1 MTREP
6 SIVATERH
14 HDDRPCASALP
25 APALQGREVIQAVMR
40 TAPTR
45 PGVYRMLDEKNTV
58 LYVGKA
64 RNVKNRLQSY
74 ARAGG
79 HANRIAAMIMLTR
92 AMEIVTTATEAE
104 ALLLE
109 ANLIKKFKPR
119 FNVVLRDDKSFPHI
133 LLTGDHE
140 VAQIVKH
147 RGRRSRKGHYFGP
160 FASAGS
166 VNQTINVLEKAF
178 LLRSC
183 SDTVFKNRTRPCLL
197 HQIKRC
203 SAPCTGKI
211 DPSAYRKQVG
221 QALDFLSGRSQ
232 KVKDQLG
239 QAMEAAARRLDF
251 EQAAHYRDRIAALS
265 HITAHQGINPRVLK
279 NADVFALARR
289 GGRLCIQV
297 FFFRSG
303 HNWGNHAY
311 FPRADESHAEA
322 EIFRAF
328 LAQFYDN
335 RGCPRLIILSHAV
348 TSRPLLETALATKF
362 GHKVSIVVPQ
372 RGEKKSLVDHALDNA
387 REALGR
393 KMAETAT
400 QVRLMA
406 AVAEKFALRH
416 PPRRIEVYDNSH
428 IQGAFS
434 LGAMIV
440 AGPEGL
446 EKAHY
451 RKFNIRSRDI
461 AAGDDYAMMR
471 EVLTRRFARLARADG
486 QGRGARARPGVPGGR
501 NQGASRANP
510 SPPRPDLVVVDGGP
524 GQLGVAHD
532 VMSAFDLDTVG
543 LVAIAKGPERAAGR
557 EHFHMV
563 GVRPF
568 MLEARDP
575 VLYYMQRLR
584 DEAHRFAI
592 GGHRGRR
599 RKAMVA
605 NRLDAVAGIGPRRK
619 KALLHA
625 FGTAREVARASVADL
640 MGVSGIDKALAQVLY
655 DYFHETGR

>member
-1 MTREP
+1 MTSES
-6 SIVATERH
+6 SIVGTERS
-14 HDDRPCASALP
+14 HDDAPRASLLP
-25 APALQGREVIQAVMR
+25 APRGHEVIRAVMR

-45 PGVYRMLDEKNTV
+45 PGVYRMLDEKNNV

-74 ARAGG
+74 ARPGG
-79 HANRIAAMIMLTR
+79 HTNRITAMIMLTC

-166 VNQTINVLEKAF
+166 VNRTINVLEKAF

-197 HQIKRC
+197 YQIKRC

-211 DPSAYRKQVG
+211 DMSAYRKQVG
-221 QALDFLSGRSQ
+221 QALDFLSGRSR
-232 KVKDQLG
+232 KVKEQLG
-239 QAMEAAARRLDF
+239 QAMEAAAERLDF

-265 HITAHQGINPRVLK
+265 HITAHQGINPRVLQD
-279 NADVFALARR
+279 ADVFALARR
-289 GGRLCIQV
+289 GGQTCIQV

-335 RGCPRLIILSHAV
+335 RSCPRLIILSHAV
-348 TSRPLLETALATKF
+348 KSRELLETALATKS
-362 GHKVSIVVPQ
+362 GHKVSIVAPQ
-372 RGEKKSLVDHALDNA
+372 RGEKKTLVDHALDNA

-393 KMAETAT
+393 KMAEKAT
-400 QVRLMA
+400 QARLMV
-406 AVAEKFALRH
+406 AVAGKFGLEH

-434 LGAMIV
+434 VGAMIV
-440 AGPEGL
+440 AGPDGL
-446 EKAHY
+446 EKACY
-451 RKFNIRSRDI
+451 RKFNIRSQDI

-471 EVLTRRFARLARADG
+471 EVLTRRFARLAKADG
-486 QGRGARARPGVPGGR
+486 QGRAARSRAPTSGGR
-501 NQGASRANP
+501 DEEASRESA
-510 SPPRPDLVVVDGGP
+510 PPPWPDLVVVDGGP

-532 VMSAFDLDTVG
+532 VMTASDLDTVG
-543 LVAIAKGPERAAGR
+543 VVAIAKGPDRNAGR
-557 EHFHMV
+557 EHFHMM
-563 GVRPF
+563 GVEPF
-568 MLEARDP
+568 RLEARDP

-599 RKAMVA
+599 RKAMAA

-640 MGVSGIDKALAQVLY
+640 ASVSGIDKALSHVVY
-655 DYFHETGR
+655 DHFHDAGQ